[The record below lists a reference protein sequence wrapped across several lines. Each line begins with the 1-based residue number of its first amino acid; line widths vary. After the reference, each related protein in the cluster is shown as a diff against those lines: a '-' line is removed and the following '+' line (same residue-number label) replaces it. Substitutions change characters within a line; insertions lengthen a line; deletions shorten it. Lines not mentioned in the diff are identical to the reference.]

1 MKKIYLGLMVTA
13 ALLGGSVAAY
23 AADSASSSYNNG
35 GHGDDDHG
43 GPGDGHGDGG
53 YGGGYVTGG
62 QVFFDGDVY
71 TGSCKVKIVG
81 GKNDGNTIFLNSVRT
96 TEVATKDALVKR
108 TDFSINLK
116 DCGDPDGKHGTFTR
130 KVKWTNSSGLYNS
143 TSYLKNTDSNGAKNV
158 AFALTNPGSTSIIKP
173 GSDNGKV
180 RDSNDGTWDI
190 YKYQVSYVN
199 PTNSSATGGHVS
211 ADATYQISYD

>member
-13 ALLGGSVAAY
+13 ALLGGNVAAY
-23 AADSASSSYNNG
+23 ADDASAESFNSQ
-35 GHGDDDHG
+35 GHGGDNDHG
-43 GPGDGHGDGG
+43 GYPGGG
-53 YGGGYVTGG
+53 NGGYVTGG

-96 TEVATKDALVKR
+96 TALSVKNALVNR

-130 KVKWTNSSGLYNS
+130 KVKWTDSSGLVTG
-143 TSYLKNTDSNGAKNV
+143 TSFLKNTDNSGATNV
-158 AFALTNPGSTSIIKP
+158 AFALTNPNSPTVIKP
-173 GSDNGKV
+173 GNDNGKI
-180 RDSNDGTWDI
+180 RDTNDGTWDI

-199 PTNSSATGGHVS
+199 PTNSSATAGHV
-211 ADATYQISYD
+211 AANATYEISYD

>member
-23 AADSASSSYNNG
+23 ADDSSASSFNSS
-35 GHGDDDHG
+35 GHGGGDDHG
-43 GPGDGHGDGG
+43 SYP
-53 YGGGYVTGG
+53 GGGDNDYVTGG
-62 QVFFDGDVY
+62 KVFFDGDVY

-81 GKNDGNTIFLNSVRT
+81 GKNDGNTIFLRSVRT
-96 TEVATKDALVKR
+96 TALTKNTLVNR

-116 DCGDPDGKHGTFTR
+116 DCGDPDGKHGNFTR
-130 KVKWTNSSGLYNS
+130 KVKWTKSSGLYYG

-158 AFALTNPGSTSIIKP
+158 AFALTNPHSSNIIEP
-173 GSDNGKV
+173 GDDDGKARDSQDNG
-180 RDSNDGTWDI
+180 WDV

-199 PTNSSATGGHVS
+199 PTNNNATGGHVA
-211 ADATYQISYD
+211 ADATYEISYD

>member
-23 AADSASSSYNNG
+23 ANDDALQTSGWPG
-35 GHGDDDHG
+35 GGDDHG
-43 GPGDGHGDGG
+43 SGG
-53 YGGGYVTGG
+53 SSTAGTGG
-62 QVFFDGDVY
+62 QLFFDGDVY
-71 TGSCKVKIVG
+71 TGSCKIKIVG

-96 TEVATKDALVKR
+96 TALAVKNALVNR

-130 KVKWTNSSGLYNS
+130 KVRWTGSSGLVAG
-143 TSYLKNTDSNGAKNV
+143 TKYLKNQDSTGAVNV
-158 AFALTNPGSTSIIKP
+158 AFALTNPSSTTVIEP
-173 GSDNGKV
+173 GNDAGKS
-180 RDSNDGTWDI
+180 RDTNDGTYDV

-199 PTNSSATGGHVS
+199 PTNFAATAGHVS
-211 ADATYQISYD
+211 ANATYEIFYD